1 VISQTELEQLGHV
14 AVRNP
19 SFDVTPP
26 EFIDLIIIERRI
38 IPPLG
43 AMLILKDV
51 LGVATPEELR
61 LLDICSS
68 GEGLVTFVGAILY

>member
-1 VISQTELEQLGHV
+1 V

-26 EFIDLIIIERRI
+26 EFIDLIITERGI

-43 AMLILKDV
+43 AMLILQDV
-51 LGVATPEELR
+51 LGTSR

-68 GEGLVTFVGAILY
+68 GIGLDLVTFVGAILY